1 RRPGRKPS
9 PTRVSVVIGYRGD
22 KGDERAEIVIESK
35 YRIATQKELFET
47 FLQGR
52 SYALRLQAPWL
63 VLAVLEGVWW
73 LSRTDDFRLESALH
87 WSWEKVVQP
96 GHFSALDKT
105 IGNRMLATAR

>member
-1 RRPGRKPS
+1 M
-9 PTRVSVVIGYRGD
+9 IGYRGD

-52 SYALRLQAPWL
+52 SYALRLQATL
-63 VLAVLEGVWW
+63 AVLAALEGVWL

-96 GHFSALDKT
+96 EHFSVLEKT